1 MSILKRFILIEW
13 FRAFFTATIGLFVI
27 MSVADLITGFLRSNV
42 SAIEV
47 LYNFVFNVPHFLSR
61 TLPIG
66 CLMATLFSLNKLK
79 AHSELI
85 AILAAGFSA
94 KVIITL
100 IFLSSLLVS
109 IGQFYLLAY
118 IVPTSKVWRHSFT
131 DDKLKGKFR
140 ESKEKGLKTS
150 SLATGLIWY
159 KSQNYYVS
167 FSAFNKKTFEI
178 INPTLYYFNPHYKGE
193 MILKAPIM
201 TYLGQHQWKMLNASE
216 FSSLDQLNHPA
227 YLNHKEKVLT
237 LDEEAQDFD
246 QIESDIETLNVM
258 GLSRF
263 IAQIKNSGINIKE
276 YEVIFYEMFSMSL
289 ICLVFGLFPASS
301 VFEPNRRNSSFG
313 KSVIFTLVFTV
324 SYFVVYSAA
333 VALGTTN
340 ILPVSIA
347 VFLIPA
353 LTLLYNQFIFI
364 KHRKL

>member
-1 MSILKRFILIEW
+1 MSIFKRFILLEW
-13 FRAFFTATIGLFVI
+13 FKAFFTATIGLFVI

-42 SAIEV
+42 SAYEV
-47 LYNFVFNVPHFLSR
+47 LYNFVFNIPAFLSR

-66 CLMATLFSLNKLK
+66 CLMGTLFSLNKLK

-85 AILAAGFSA
+85 AILASGFSA
-94 KVIITL
+94 KMIITL
-100 IFLSSLLVS
+100 IFTSSLLVS
-109 IGQFYLLAY
+109 IGQFYLLGY
-118 IVPTSKVWRHSFT
+118 VVPTSKIWRNSFM
-131 DDKLKGKFR
+131 DDHLKGKFR
-140 ESKEKGLKTS
+140 ENKEKGLKTS

-167 FSAFNKKTFEI
+167 FSAFNKKTFEL

-193 MILKAPIM
+193 VIYKAPLM
-201 TYLGQHQWKMLNASE
+201 TYLGEHQWKMKDASE
-216 FSSLDQLNHPA
+216 FTNLDQLNHPSFIVHA
-227 YLNHKEKVLT
+227 EKILT
-237 LDEEAQDFD
+237 LEEEAHDFD
-246 QIESDIETLNVM
+246 QIESDIETLNVI

-263 IAQIKNSGINIKE
+263 IMQIKNSGINIKE
-276 YEVIFYEMFSMSL
+276 YEVMFYEMFSMSL

-324 SYFVVYSAA
+324 SYFVIYSAS

-340 ILPVSIA
+340 ILPVGVA
-347 VFLIPA
+347 VFLIPV

>member
-1 MSILKRFILIEW
+1 MSILKRFILLEW
-13 FRAFFTATIGLFVI
+13 FKAFFTATVGLFVI

-42 SAIEV
+42 SAVEV
-47 LYNFVFNVPHFLSR
+47 LFNFVFNVPHFLSR

-79 AHSELI
+79 SHSELI
-85 AILAAGFSA
+85 AILASGFSA

-100 IFLSSLLVS
+100 IFLASLSVS
-109 IGQFYLLAY
+109 IGQFYLLGY
-118 IVPTSKVWRHSFT
+118 IVPTSKIWRHT
-131 DDKLKGKFR
+131 YGDKMLKGKFR

-178 INPTLYYFNPHYKGE
+178 INPTLYFFNPHYKGE
-193 MILKAPIM
+193 MIYKAPIM
-201 TYLGQHQWKMLNASE
+201 TYMGQNQWMMKNALE
-216 FSSLDQLNHPA
+216 FNSLDQLNHPTFQK
-227 YLNHKEKVLT
+227 HTDKTIT
-237 LDEEAQDFD
+237 LEEEAQDFD
-246 QIESDIETLNVM
+246 QIESDIETLNVVS
-258 GLSRF
+258 LSRF
-263 IAQIKNSGINIKE
+263 IAQIKNSGINIRE
-276 YEVIFYEMFSMSL
+276 YEVLFYEMFSMSL

-324 SYFVVYSAA
+324 SYFVIYSAA

-340 ILPVSIA
+340 ILPVGVA
-347 VFLIPA
+347 VFLIPI